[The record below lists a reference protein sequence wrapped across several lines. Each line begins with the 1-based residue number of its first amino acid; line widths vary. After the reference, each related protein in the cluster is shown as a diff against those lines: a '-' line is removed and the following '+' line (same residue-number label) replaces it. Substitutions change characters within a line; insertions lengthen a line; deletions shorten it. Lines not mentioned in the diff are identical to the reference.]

1 MDHIY
6 GVPTNQDLGVRRAGR
21 PELPLSEMAYLR
33 QLATRLLS
41 PNLHLP
47 RKVKLSGSGARMSLH
62 DEACLM
68 LGWNNPPRGLFCR
81 RSGRATIRSRHDH
94 VVAPPGGYVMMERIA
109 EASPGFK
116 ARIAG
121 VFYLIGGLAYVVA
134 ENFVRGRLVVYGDA
148 AATATNILAQ
158 EPLFRLGFASALICV
173 ACYIA
178 VTALFYNLFKP
189 VNRSLSLLAAFFS
202 LVGCAIL
209 VFGSV
214 FQLAPLVVLG
224 GSQYLNVFK
233 VEQLRALALMF
244 LELNTQAD
252 NICVIFF
259 GVYCLLIGYLIFRSA
274 FLPRILGALMVFA
287 GLGWLTFLSPPLA
300 NYLSPYNVVLG
311 FFAEL
316 ALCLWLLV
324 MGVTFNDGRSRPA
337 QRGDGDR
344 SAPMHS

>member
-1 MDHIY
+1 
-6 GVPTNQDLGVRRAGR
+6 
-21 PELPLSEMAYLR
+21 
-33 QLATRLLS
+33 
-41 PNLHLP
+41 
-47 RKVKLSGSGARMSLH
+47 
-62 DEACLM
+62 
-68 LGWNNPPRGLFCR
+68 
-81 RSGRATIRSRHDH
+81 
-94 VVAPPGGYVMMERIA
+94 MERIV
-109 EASPGFK
+109 EVSTRPR
-116 ARIAG
+116 ARITG
-121 VFYLIGGLAYVVA
+121 VVYLLYFLTAVLGEFFL
-134 ENFVRGRLVVYGDA
+134 RGLVVSGDA
-148 AATATNILAQ
+148 AATASNILARQ
-158 EPLFRLGFASALICV
+158 PLFRLGLAAGLV
-173 ACYIA
+173 ATACYIA
-178 VTALFYNLFKP
+178 LTALFYDLFKP
-189 VNRSLSLLAAFFS
+189 VSRSLSLVAAFFS

-209 VFGSV
+209 VLGSV
-214 FQLAPLVVLG
+214 FQIAPLVVLG
-224 GSQYLNVFK
+224 GSPYLSVFNT
-233 VEQLRALALMF
+233 EQLRALALMF

-300 NYLSPYNVVLG
+300 NYLSPYNLVLG